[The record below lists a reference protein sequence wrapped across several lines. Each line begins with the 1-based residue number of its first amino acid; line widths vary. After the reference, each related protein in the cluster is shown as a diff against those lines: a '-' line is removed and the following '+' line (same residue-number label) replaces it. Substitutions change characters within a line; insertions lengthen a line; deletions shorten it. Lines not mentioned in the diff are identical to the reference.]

1 MEAPGHGVAGRRAPA
16 AGRRQGDT
24 PTTSGVADAFT
35 STGKIGAVSLELD
48 KTVPGL
54 FYRGLVVGLLVVLPF
69 WAAVGRAVLHVV

>member
-1 MEAPGHGVAGRRAPA
+1 M
-16 AGRRQGDT
+16 
-24 PTTSGVADAFT
+24 
-35 STGKIGAVSLELD
+35 SLELD